1 MTRNLLIAFLF
12 LSFPLFGHA
21 QTSESM
27 DIVSA
32 LFEFGHYL
40 SVLGFFI
47 SALLFGVA
55 VQGLARTAFASVF
68 TNIFLGT
75 LVLFLIPIYL
85 MLGPAF
91 LGVSEESFHVWW
103 HALFYLAFVL
113 YFIGLRHMVSI
124 GDSDTKLYYEVPNP
138 GGASSVVITIGIL
151 IASFFLPRF
160 VEGIL
165 HVYNT
170 SMLASFGLHHF
181 ISFALAGIVAT
192 YLIFARQRFGVIG
205 NAIAGPMTIAVS
217 LFSIQH
223 LWELLT
229 ESWKIIELSS
239 LYIERVEMLFLFAA
253 SIALVVAAWRL
264 KTFAHPSTSARTM
277 L

>member
-1 MTRNLLIAFLF
+1 MIRSLLIVTA
-12 LSFPLFGHA
+12 LSFPMLA
-21 QTSESM
+21 SAATSESM
-27 DIVSA
+27 DLAGA
-32 LFEFGHYL
+32 LFEFIHYL

-47 SALLFGVA
+47 SAVLFGVA
-55 VQGLARTAFASVF
+55 VQGLTRTAFASVF
-68 TNIFLGT
+68 INIFLGT
-75 LVLFLIPIYL
+75 LVLFLIPVYL

-91 LGVSEESFHVWW
+91 FSVSEESFHVWW
-103 HALFYLAFVL
+103 HILFYLAFAL

-138 GGASSVVITIGIL
+138 GGASSVVATIVL
-151 IASFFLPRF
+151 LLVAFALPRF
-160 VEGIL
+160 LEGAL
-165 HVYNT
+165 QFYNT
-170 SMLASFGLHHF
+170 SVLASFGLHHF
-181 ISFALAGIVAT
+181 ISFALAGIVAA

-229 ESWKIIELSS
+229 ESWKIIDLSS
-239 LYIERVEMLFLFAA
+239 LYIERVEMAFLFTAA
-253 SIALVVAAWRL
+253 IALLVAAWRL